1 LPGATVTVEGGS
13 GVKLDAVA
21 DGQGVYRF
29 PSLLPGTYA
38 VTANLSGFAPSKVP
52 DVNVQLGAAKKVD
65 FALGL
70 AGVSETVT
78 VTAESPIVDVK
89 SNTKATTISADRVD
103 LVPHNRD
110 FTSLVTQAPGANNE
124 PKSGGISIDGASAS
138 ENRYVVDG
146 VETTNIL
153 NGTSAKPV
161 VADFVDQVQI
171 KSSGYPAEY
180 GGSTGAVVNVITK
193 SGTNAFSGNV
203 LGYWQGNGLVG
214 SC

>member
-1 LPGATVTVEGGS
+1 
-13 GVKLDAVA
+13 
-21 DGQGVYRF
+21 
-29 PSLLPGTYA
+29 
-38 VTANLSGFAPSKVP
+38 
-52 DVNVQLGAAKKVD
+52 
-65 FALGL
+65 
-70 AGVSETVT
+70 

-89 SNTKATTISADRVD
+89 SNTKATTISSDRVD

-146 VETTNIL
+146 VETTNII

-161 VADFVDQVQI
+161 IADFVDQVQI

-193 SGTNAFSGNV
+193 SGTNSFSGNV

-214 SC
+214 SCNQPNLSPLNGNGAVTGTKPTPVGITTPTPVCGVNPSLRNTFANAAVSEYWT